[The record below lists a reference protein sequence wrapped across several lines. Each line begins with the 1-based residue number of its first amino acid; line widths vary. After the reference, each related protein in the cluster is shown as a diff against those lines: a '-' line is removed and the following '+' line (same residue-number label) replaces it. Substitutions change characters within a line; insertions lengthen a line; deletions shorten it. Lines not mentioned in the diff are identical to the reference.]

1 MAKMIVLATCGNGY
15 CGCDDEEVFVFE
27 EDVETSVID
36 EEVLAW
42 AENNAE
48 SFAYVHFGWDEEYT
62 DEEYEEYMS
71 EYLTYDWR
79 EASYEDFIEWCENW
93 GHEPENYIKEGV

>member
-1 MAKMIVLATCGNGY
+1 MAKMIILATCGNGY
-15 CGCDDEEVFVFE
+15 CGCDDEEVFIFE
-27 EDVETSVID
+27 EEVEASVID

-48 SFAYVHFGWDEEYT
+48 SFAHVHFGWDEEYT

-71 EYLTYDWR
+71 EYLTYDWQ
-79 EASYEDFIEWCENW
+79 EASYEDFVKWCENW
-93 GHEPENYIKEGV
+93 GYEPENYIKEGV